1 MLERVLGIGKTSR
14 RFVDRDK
21 GTVMEAYELKDSKI
35 SWQGFIPDHWKK
47 DKLFRL
53 CEKMGSGG
61 TPTSTNENYYNGSIP
76 WIQSGDLNDSYVSIT
91 KKAITEEALNN
102 SSAKIFP
109 KGTLLVAMYGAT
121 IGKLGIMEMDAA
133 TNQACCALQVSKK
146 FFSKFT
152 YYLMLDMRQFLINE
166 AYGGGQPNISQET
179 LKRQYMFIPNFDE
192 QKAIADYLDKACQNI
207 DKTIT
212 LKQQQLDKL
221 EAYRKSVIHEAVTKG
236 LDKTVPMKDS
246 GVDWLGNIPKR
257 WSISQLKYV
266 IEFHDNRRI
275 PLNSE
280 ERGVMLEKSYDYYG
294 ASGVIDKVDNYIF
307 DEPMILLGEDG
318 ANLITRSKPLAFIAR
333 GKYWVNNHAHILKP
347 KRGNIEYWT
356 YILENMEYSLYV
368 TGAAQPKL
376 SSMNLGKVKLV
387 YVKNIEEQNTIAD
400 YLDKACT
407 NIDKTKETIAKQIK
421 TLTQYRQSLIHEC
434 VTGKKRV
441 YQSTN

>member
-1 MLERVLGIGKTSR
+1 
-14 RFVDRDK
+14 
-21 GTVMEAYELKDSKI
+21 MEAY
-35 SWQGFIPDHWKK
+35 
-47 DKLFRL
+47 
-53 CEKMGSGG
+53 
-61 TPTSTNENYYNGSIP
+61 
-76 WIQSGDLNDSYVSIT
+76 DL
-91 KKAITEEALNN
+91 
-102 SSAKIFP
+102 
-109 KGTLLVAMYGAT
+109 
-121 IGKLGIMEMDAA
+121 
-133 TNQACCALQVSKK
+133 
-146 FFSKFT
+146 
-152 YYLMLDMRQFLINE
+152 
-166 AYGGGQPNISQET
+166 
-179 LKRQYMFIPNFDE
+179 
-192 QKAIADYLDKACQNI
+192 
-207 DKTIT
+207 
-212 LKQQQLDKL
+212 
-221 EAYRKSVIHEAVTKG
+221 
-236 LDKTVPMKDS
+236 KDS
-246 GVDWLGNIPKR
+246 GVDWLGSIPKH

-387 YVKNIEEQNTIAD
+387 YVKDIEEQKAIAD
-400 YLDKACT
+400 YLDKACQ
-407 NIDKTKETIAKQIK
+407 NIDKSITLKQQQLLNISEQYQSKIVEVIRKGLNRNIELKDSHSEWLGKVPNHWKVKSIKRVTEIIRGKFSHRPRNDPAFYNGDYPFIQTGNVTNAQKYITSYSQTLNEKGYAVSKEFPAGTLTMTIAANIADVAILDFNACFPDSIVGFKPLHMVSVEYLYYMFIGLREDFLSTAILTTQLNLNIVRVGTIKCAIPPKDEQTEIVSCLNELNQNTDTLKENIKSQIK

-434 VTGKKRV
+434 VTGKKRI
-441 YQSTN
+441 YQGTN